1 MKDGDRS
8 TLYLVDVG
16 GSTVQDGTVAI
27 EVLNLTRQQKTS
39 TNRSG
44 QPSIAAELT
53 RLAELRDDGIINE
66 SDWGRAKD
74 LFLGKPEDQQDRAA
88 HDLRQLNDLY
98 QSGVLSQ
105 SEFDM
110 KKWDVLSR
118 TK

>member
-27 EVLNLTRQQKTS
+27 EVLNGTVISR
-39 TNRSG
+39 
-44 QPSIAAELT
+44 P
-53 RLAELRDDGIINE
+53 ELRDDGIINE